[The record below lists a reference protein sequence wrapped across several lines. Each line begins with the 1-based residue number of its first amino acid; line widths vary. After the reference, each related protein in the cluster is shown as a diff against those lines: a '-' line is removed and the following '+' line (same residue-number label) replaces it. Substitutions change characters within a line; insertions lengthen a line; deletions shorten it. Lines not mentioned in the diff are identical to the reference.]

1 MGIHKDTEILKLLH
15 FLYAVQITLY
25 WHTILFLMHQ
35 WLHVNLVR
43 GVILKYTSKIAKKP
57 LKSAHVNHQKKNKVY
72 FICRCIL
79 FNINT
84 KSLILIYKE
93 IYKYVF
99 LKIYRQAYFST
110 LLNMHL
116 LLYIDTHTHSRRKP
130 LCPPV
135 ACQPVRPV
143 LFWERNGI
151 SVHLLLI
158 HSASDTL
165 YYCTPSAHTVSFSL
179 SSV

>member
-1 MGIHKDTEILKLLH
+1 MSTIKRKIRYIL
-15 FLYAVQITLY
+15 
-25 WHTILFLMHQ
+25 
-35 WLHVNLVR
+35 
-43 GVILKYTSKIAKKP
+43 
-57 LKSAHVNHQKKNKVY
+57 SADVSS
-72 FICRCIL
+72 

-116 LLYIDTHTHSRRKP
+116 LLYIDTHTHTHSRRKP

-151 SVHLLLI
+151 SVYLLLI

>member
-116 LLYIDTHTHSRRKP
+116 LLYIDTHTLQKEAFVP
-130 LCPPV
+130 TCCLP
-135 ACQPVRPV
+135 ACTSCFILGKEWHFSSFAPYPFCFRYT
-143 LFWERNGI
+143 
-151 SVHLLLI
+151 LLLYSI
-158 HSASDTL
+158 STHS
-165 YYCTPSAHTVSFSL
+165 
-179 SSV
+179 

>member
-1 MGIHKDTEILKLLH
+1 MSTIKRKIRYIL
-15 FLYAVQITLY
+15 
-25 WHTILFLMHQ
+25 
-35 WLHVNLVR
+35 
-43 GVILKYTSKIAKKP
+43 
-57 LKSAHVNHQKKNKVY
+57 SADVSS
-72 FICRCIL
+72 

-84 KSLILIYKE
+84 TLIYKE
-93 IYKYVF
+93 MYKYVF
-99 LKIYRQAYFST
+99 LKIYKQAYSST
-110 LLNMHL
+110 LLNMYL
-116 LLYIDTHTHSRRKP
+116 LLYIDTHTQSRRKP

-165 YYCTPSAHTVSFSL
+165 YYCTPSAHTVSFQ
-179 SSV
+179 SVICVGLTVDLTDVTGRFV